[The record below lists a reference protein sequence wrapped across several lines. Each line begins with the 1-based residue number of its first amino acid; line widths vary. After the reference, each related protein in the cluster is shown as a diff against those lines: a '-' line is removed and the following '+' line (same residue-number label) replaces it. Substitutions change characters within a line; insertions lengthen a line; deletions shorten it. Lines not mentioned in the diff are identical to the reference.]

1 MRVLCLI
8 ISFISLS
15 IVSNAQSFNEDKTA
29 FANFIKRMHT
39 AAPFDG
45 VKIVEDYD
53 KKYLISVVSLD
64 KSKYTNASTLNR
76 VAQVKSQAQVNRFV
90 NGSSVSSDIV
100 IKTTERKQKD
110 STEVLVE
117 TIESIKEQASG
128 FTQGME
134 LLINF
139 DSANNKEAVF
149 VFSREIKQ

>member
-53 KKYLISVVSLD
+53 KKYLISVIALD
-64 KSKYTNASTLNR
+64 KSKYPNASTLNR
-76 VAQVKSQAQVNRFV
+76 VAQVKSQSQVNRFV
-90 NGSSVSSDIV
+90 NGSSISSDIV

-139 DSANNKEAVF
+139 DSPDEKLAVF
-149 VFSREIKQ
+149 VFSREIIK

>member
-29 FANFIKRMHT
+29 FANFIKRMYA

-53 KKYLISVVSLD
+53 KKYLISVVTLD
-64 KSKYTNASTLNR
+64 KSKYANASTLNR

-90 NGSSVSSDIV
+90 NGSTISSDMV
-100 IKTTERKQKD
+100 IKTTERRQKD